1 MMIITM
7 THMGGG
13 SVWHSHSVASN
24 TLVWVARSMKAKWLA
39 RLMLSPSSPVVAAAT
54 CLVLCSGSA
63 LPMLVWPLVAS
74 VMLLSSSRW
83 SIIASLKATCLYSP
97 FSWIHL
103 QEVAHLARSGD
114 LPPVSPYLSEG
125 VVGVPGGER
134 DEDLVVL
141 LPVLV
146 ILVPLL
152 PELGGPND
160 IIQLY
165 M

>member
-1 MMIITM
+1 MFPDIQNKEKVDRMLIPTL

-24 TLVWVARSMKAKWLA
+24 TLVWVARSMKAKWFA
-39 RLMLSPSSPVVAAAT
+39 RLMVSPSSPVVEAAT

-97 FSWIHL
+97 LSWIHL
-103 QEVAHLARSGD
+103 QEVAHL
-114 LPPVSPYLSEG
+114 
-125 VVGVPGGER
+125 
-134 DEDLVVL
+134 
-141 LPVLV
+141 
-146 ILVPLL
+146 
-152 PELGGPND
+152 
-160 IIQLY
+160 
-165 M
+165 